1 MSNGYW
7 KVEVCVVMDMCL
19 DGANLFF
26 DHHETNLL
34 DIDVTEAKDE
44 NDAWKIA
51 CEEVKWGFKA
61 YYGEHHQDYW
71 DLLGLDFDRD
81 SSYIEYIEE
90 EELDG
95 L

>member
-51 CEEVKWGFKA
+51 CEEVKWGFKS
-61 YYGEHHQDYW
+61 YYGEHHLDYW